1 MMASATTVL
10 IAALGAVLVFSLIGA
25 GLNRWLK
32 PGWAAGGG
40 IEASLGWGAFTAVAL
55 PLQTLTGLT
64 QASTVVLAL
73 VAVAGAIF
81 AMLFLPRS
89 VRQIAPLP
97 AWAHMLAAAIAL
109 IPLVALLPR
118 HVDTG
123 VIVSWTASDHAKVAM
138 IDEMTRLGLPAGNPF
153 FGAHGAR
160 GLLTYYY
167 LWHFGAA
174 QLSILAGIS
183 GWEADAAMTG
193 FTAYASLILMM
204 SMASRLC
211 ILLDNGDAKPLERAD
226 AGPQKLAQ
234 KPIRTGAQKAAI
246 SWVALFS
253 LAGSLRPV
261 LGWVLG
267 WDRLGHL
274 LSDYRDLETWLAQA
288 SWVPQ
293 HLAAASCVV
302 LAALIL
308 IDLAQKPRV
317 SAAVLLGA
325 MAAAGFGSSAWVGG
339 VAFVAIA
346 ASIVAVML
354 IRGGGRAR
362 IRFIVGV
369 AVAAVAA
376 IVLAAPLLM
385 AEFATLGARH
395 GGAPIALHPFEVI
408 GALKPRLLRRMLD
421 LPAFWLILL
430 PIDFP
435 AIYPAGA
442 VALALYL
449 RHALKRRSIDP
460 LMLGMGVLVLL
471 SLTVSWL
478 FISTIGNND
487 LGWRAMLPAVLVL
500 TALAAAA
507 LAHWVRIG
515 AYPAAATALVLVAL
529 SLPERTAV
537 GDITGKASDDAAD
550 FADGPALWKAVR
562 QYAGPNARIANNP
575 LYLNDLAGYPVNISW
590 ALLSDRPSC
599 YSGWETARAYID
611 LPNRRLKALDDQFIR
626 VFAGKAKPGDLR
638 QMAEDYG
645 CRVAVVTDSD
655 GAWKTDPFAASSYY
669 RLAQGT
675 DEWRIYVASS
685 ARSAPGE
692 P

>member
-10 IAALGAVLVFSLIGA
+10 LAALGAGLFFSLIGA
-25 GLNRWLK
+25 GLSRWLK

-40 IEASLGWGAFTAVAL
+40 VEAALGWGAFTAVAL
-55 PLQTLTGLT
+55 PLQTLTGFN
-64 QASTVVLAL
+64 QASTVALAL
-73 VAVAGAIF
+73 AAVAGAI
-81 AMLFLPRS
+81 AALVFLPRG

-97 AWAHMLAAAIAL
+97 AWAHVLAAAIAL

-123 VIVSWTASDHAKVAM
+123 VIIGWTVSDHSKVAM
-138 IDEMTRLGLPAGNPF
+138 IDEITRLGLPAGNPF

-174 QLSILAGIS
+174 QVSILAGIS

-204 SMASRLC
+204 SLASRLYL
-211 ILLDNGDAKPLERAD
+211 LLDNSGGKTGERVDAP
-226 AGPQKLAQ
+226 PQKPVQ
-234 KPIRTGAQKAAI
+234 TGAQTAAI
-246 SWVALFS
+246 VWVALFS

-261 LGWVLG
+261 LAWVMGWG
-267 WDRLGHL
+267 RLDHL
-274 LSDYRDLETWLAQA
+274 LSNYRDLETWMAQA

-308 IDLAQKPRV
+308 IDLAQKPRA
-317 SAAVLLGA
+317 SAVVLLGV

-339 VAFVAIA
+339 VAFAAIA
-346 ASIVAVML
+346 TGIGLLML
-354 IRGGGRAR
+354 IRSEGRGR

-369 AVAAVAA
+369 AVAGLVA
-376 IVLAAPLLM
+376 IVLAAPLLK
-385 AEFATLGARH
+385 AEFSTLGARH
-395 GGAPIALHPFEVI
+395 GGSPIALHPFEVI
-408 GALKPRLLRRMLD
+408 GAVKPRLLRRILD

-430 PIDFP
+430 PIDLP

-442 VALALYL
+442 AAFALYL
-449 RHALKRRSIDP
+449 RRARKRRSIDT
-460 LMLGMGVLVLL
+460 LMLGLGVLVVL

-478 FISTIGNND
+478 LISTIGNND
-487 LGWRAMLPAVLVL
+487 LGWRAVLPAVLVL
-500 TALAAAA
+500 TALAAAG
-507 LAHWVRIG
+507 LARWVRIG
-515 AYPAAATALVLVAL
+515 AYPAAAMALVLAAL

-537 GDITGKASDDAAD
+537 GDITGKASDDASD

-562 QYAGPNARIANNP
+562 QYAGPDDRIANDP

-590 ALLSDRPSC
+590 ALLADRPSC

-611 LPNRRLKALDDQFIR
+611 LPTKQLKALDDQFIR
-626 VFAGKAKPGDLR
+626 VFAGKAKPGDVR

-655 GAWKTDPFAASSYY
+655 GAWKADPFASSPYY

-675 DEWRIYVASS
+675 DEWRIYVA
-685 ARSAPGE
+685 APVRPAPGG